1 MDSDSLLTAGVY
13 DAALRVDADADPPE
27 FEASASRAACEDLSP
42 AFVEAIEA
50 ARDALLELFTC
61 ESVLDRGIGVRKLTT
76 LGNDRARDDAV
87 GNR

>member
-13 DAALRVDADADPPE
+13 DAALRAVADADSPK
-27 FEASASRAACEDLSP
+27 FETSASRAACEDLSP
-42 AFVEAIEA
+42 AFVEALDA

-61 ESVLDRGIGVRKLTT
+61 ERVLDRGIGVRKLTT
-76 LGNDRARDDAV
+76 LGNERARDEAV